1 MQLQNEVKQW
11 QKKTTMVAYCPMILF
26 RPSMHPKRYIF
37 ITFAL
42 CTGKPPPPGLLCH
55 WMSPWRPEPSFDM
68 LGGIFVVHLTLIP
81 HRTTFGKDGPIT
93 DTFLVRGDNFWQP
106 KVVPLDRF
114 WPWAKFFV
122 TAQIT
127 SSSIPFLLIYLP
139 PHKLGW
145 GTEVLI
151 AISLLVCVSCR
162 WINFNN

>member
-1 MQLQNEVKQW
+1 MAKKQ
-11 QKKTTMVAYCPMILF
+11 QYVAYCLMLLF
-26 RPSMHPKRYIF
+26 QPSMHPKRYMYS
-37 ITFAL
+37 TFGS
-42 CTGKPPPPGLLCH
+42 CTGKPPPSGLLHCC
-55 WMSPWRPEPSFDM
+55 WIGPWHPEPSFDT
-68 LGGIFVVHLTLIP
+68 LGGIFIVRLTLIP

-145 GTEVLI
+145 GMEVLI